1 MALSDPAFSSEN
13 LSRTKTEMEN
23 LLSDPT
29 ILAKAQAFRS
39 ALSGNNTGGEVEESS
54 SELTKVLD
62 CIIKTCQCY
71 TMPPEAKAIREE
83 TASLESQLE
92 MARNGMTLGYVD
104 PNQDGQFVAA
114 SSVGLRNKLST
125 DADEGTRRAVYEGLC
140 TIGPFVID
148 HGLLDIIKLR
158 NKLAKALGFEDYYD
172 YKVTNAEGFGKAK
185 LFAMLDGLEK
195 GTRPIMAKAREE
207 FAKRYGDDGLE
218 PWNMSYKMSGS
229 IVVKMDPYFPFSKAV
244 ERYVR
249 SYGAMNITYQGA
261 TMNLDLLDRTKKYSN
276 GFCHWPRVAW
286 KPMDK
291 PFVPSVANFT
301 SLADPA
307 AVGSGLTALRTLM
320 HEAGV
325 SRKEF
330 CSNGNVLFL
339 TVSTFMTIAA
349 CGAFCQH

>member
-1 MALSDPAFSSEN
+1 
-13 LSRTKTEMEN
+13 
-23 LLSDPT
+23 
-29 ILAKAQAFRS
+29 
-39 ALSGNNTGGEVEESS
+39 
-54 SELTKVLD
+54 
-62 CIIKTCQCY
+62 
-71 TMPPEAKAIREE
+71 
-83 TASLESQLE
+83 
-92 MARNGMTLGYVD
+92 
-104 PNQDGQFVAA
+104 
-114 SSVGLRNKLST
+114 VGLRNKLST

-261 TMNLDLLDRTKKYSN
+261 
-276 GFCHWPRVAW
+276 RVAW